1 MPQTLES
8 PLQSATS
15 GQRILVV
22 AEDPALRDKLA
33 QAVRAGGGQPVA
45 VAGVAEIPGPQV
57 PYRLVIA
64 GWDGRLDWLRAVCR
78 RLRDS
83 AQLVAMVPQRTLSE
97 QVQILADV
105 HCNHVL
111 TADERGMWLLQVTVS
126 KFVTGELF
134 GIERYLPS
142 GTPIM
147 LTRLRDFQGR
157 QNAIDEVLSFA
168 DKSGVRR
175 QVRASI
181 GQVCE
186 ELLMNALYD
195 APVDA
200 SGTPLFHHVDVKE
213 RVDKLSPRPVSIRY
227 AVADDSFAVSVR
239 DRFGRLEKS
248 TILRYIEK
256 CLRSSDQIDRKTYGA
271 GLGLY
276 LIVNAAT
283 QYVVNVAPGM
293 ATEVVCTFD
302 RGTRQPLRALS
313 MFVYPGNPTAKE

>member
-1 MPQTLES
+1 MVAEEPALRQRLAQVVRAAGGQPLALAGAHEIQGPQA
-8 PLQSATS
+8 PH
-15 GQRILVV
+15 RLVV
-22 AEDPALRDKLA
+22 A
-33 QAVRAGGGQPVA
+33 GF
-45 VAGVAEIPGPQV
+45 
-57 PYRLVIA
+57 
-64 GWDGRLDWLRAVCR
+64 DGKADWLRNLCR
-78 RLRDS
+78 RLRDT
-83 AQLVAMVPQRTLSE
+83 AQLVAMVPQRNLAE
-97 QVQILADV
+97 QVQLLSDP

-111 TADERGMWLLQVTVS
+111 TADERGFGLLQITAN
-126 KFVTGELF
+126 KFITGELF
-134 GIERYLPS
+134 GIERYLPP
-142 GTPIM
+142 GTPIA

-200 SGTPLFHHVDVKE
+200 QGHPLFHNVEVKE

-227 AVADDSFAVSVR
+227 AVAEDQFAVSVR
-239 DRFGRLEKS
+239 DRFGRLEKA

-256 CLRSSDQIDRKTYGA
+256 CLKSSDQIDRKTYGA

-313 MFVYPGNPTAKE
+313 MFVYPANPPSK

>member
-1 MPQTLES
+1 M
-8 PLQSATS
+8 
-15 GQRILVV
+15 V
-22 AEDPALRDKLA
+22 AEDPAVRQRLA
-33 QAVRAGGGQPVA
+33 DAVRLSGGQPA
-45 VAGVAEIPGPQV
+45 MVAGPHEIQGPQA
-57 PYRLVIA
+57 PHRLVVA
-64 GWDGRLDWLRAVCR
+64 GLDGKVETLKNLCKK
-78 RLRDS
+78 LRDS
-83 AQLVAMVPQRTLSE
+83 AQLVAMVPPRSLAE
-97 QVQILADV
+97 QVQLLSDP

-111 TADERGMWLLQVTVS
+111 VSDDRGMWLLQVTVS
-126 KFVTGELF
+126 KFISGELF
-134 GIERYLPS
+134 GIERYLPKN
-142 GTPIM
+142 TPVA

-157 QNAIDEVLSFA
+157 QAAIDEVLSFA
-168 DKSGVRR
+168 DKLGVRR

-200 SGTPLFHHVDVKE
+200 NGTPLFHNVEVKE

-227 AVADDSFAVSVR
+227 AVAEDLFAVSVR
-239 DRFGRLEKS
+239 DRFGRLEKA

-283 QYVVNVAPGM
+283 QYIVNVAPGM
-293 ATEVVCTFD
+293 ATEVICTFD
-302 RGTRQPLRALS
+302 RGARQPLRALS
-313 MFVYPGNPTAKE
+313 MFVHPGSSPPK

>member
-1 MPQTLES
+1 MDS
-8 PLQSATS
+8 LQQPAAS
-15 GQRILVV
+15 GQRILIV
-22 AEDPALRDKLA
+22 AEDPVMRQRLS
-33 QAVRAGGGQPVA
+33 QVVRTAGVQPLA
-45 VAGVAEIPGPQV
+45 VAGVHEISGPQA
-57 PYRLVIA
+57 PHRLVIA
-64 GWDGRLDWLRAVCR
+64 AWDGKVDWMKNLCR

-83 AQLVAMVPQRTLSE
+83 AQLVALVPQRNLGE
-97 QVQILADV
+97 QVALLSDP

-111 TADERGMWLLQVTVS
+111 TADDRGMFLLQVTIG
-126 KFVTGELF
+126 KFVSGEFF
-134 GIERYLPS
+134 GLERYLPP
-142 GTPIM
+142 GTPIQ

-200 SGTPLFHHVDVKE
+200 NGNPLFHHVEVKE

-227 AVADDSFAVSVR
+227 AVAEDQFAVSVR
-239 DRFGRLEKS
+239 DRFGRLEKA

-313 MFVYPGNPTAKE
+313 VFVHPGNPTGKE